1 MNISKFFLIFLPLVL
16 FKYPA
21 NNELINYNVILK
33 YDVKDLFKRLMQEQ
47 NDNTEG
53 DKDENHEGN
62 NDVNHEGNKDEN
74 HEGNNDVN
82 HEGNNDENHEG
93 NNDKNHEGN
102 NDKNHEGNSDKN
114 HEGNSDKNHEGNN
127 DESHEGNNEEN
138 HEGDG
143 DDEYSIYIKS
153 HGTNEFD
160 KVKHKYADY
169 VRFSIFKSKNIYTH
183 IFNELLVFLGSQ
195 YGTEEEIVV
204 HVKLIDL
211 LSLLFTHYRD
221 NLSKFSHILNSFQ
234 DRSKL
239 MNSVESEFMNEFINE
254 RNNYI
259 YEMKNAHSSSDNK
272 DGEWIEAVVNKKNM
286 LYDKFLKE
294 WKNDGARFYSIHN
307 KKKAYIPKKV
317 FLNKQNYIP
326 DFESMEHVDLVC
338 KPITDS
344 DTDENLI
351 EEFEDKELN
360 TNEENENSD
369 SSNKTD
375 GSDVCKSES
384 KYDKKTKNNKQNK
397 KVKPGVIYK
406 MRNDFFLS
414 DASLNVISLISSI
427 TSNEDNKVVKKL
439 YTGLKKLG
447 ITTFDNLVRYT
458 NIIGIFFSYDIFD
471 ELYLQIKLVKEYF
484 GLIPKNNDELSI
496 VSKTKHLSK
505 IKVYGKYNMTDD
517 EMFVPPNCLSAYCKL
532 RSVWMQN
539 RDFNF
544 KIEKDDSNSINFMML
559 GDVGRGITKENS
571 YDEEQM
577 LKLIGFNELKSTSN
591 AMKDWHETNN
601 ADFVIN
607 LGDNVPDVD
616 ELDYLKNFEWHKI
629 IKGLF
634 TFKKKTEDEPEDDS
648 YLYPDTNDSMHE
660 FYKEVEKQMNNENK
674 EKTNQQDDTSTTPV
688 NNYTDKNESNN
699 NSENNNGFNEH
710 INDNTKD
717 PNIDKNKTT
726 KKEGTDDTIPFF
738 SIFGE
743 KDYFYFPS
751 EQIQEHYTKRIP
763 GYFFPNNYYRVNYDF
778 VYNNKE
784 KNGVQEKFR
793 ASFIFIDTW
802 SLMIGFPI
810 IRNYR
815 SFREQYNWINTVL
828 LESAKESDWIFV
840 VGHHPFISS
849 GRRSDNYSFEEL
861 SFHNILRNFFFY
873 YNIDGYFSAHDNLME
888 YIKFGSLNLFVNGS
902 SSRVLFDKST
912 MMGRGYFGKMVGS
925 IYPVACYILTTLHS
939 GLRPKGCDISKYS
952 KWSNKFDIGFSTHKL
967 SKDEFVTEF
976 INSRTGKPVSQKI
989 VIKNKKYKRR
999 HFYDLE
1005 GYADNGIK
1013 QFEKQIHEFSSKHP
1027 NFIKYKIEE
1036 FKENDKKLNIII
1048 NNLKSQE
1055 EKDAFKS
1062 LMFLNNLIFDIS
1074 NHLSNISFK
1083 QLKLMCYLANKYHTF
1098 FNKRLVTFLVEELKN
1113 AIQNMDEDT
1122 ANELLNENEKIQP
1135 NDNMSEGME
1144 IIELI
1149 EALGYKPD
1157 EFLEKYNAMTQE
1169 EKDALK
1175 EQLGNDVPL
1184 EDYINRVK
1192 MYSHKKKLSAEE
1204 LQEFEENEENIQ
1216 IADAPDE
1223 SKDDNTDSQTGDNNN
1238 QENKDEIDD
1247 IMNAPNE
1254 VHKNNKALVEK
1265 EKNLNEHEYSLL
1277 LLSSLKSYD
1286 EMKYSLNIL
1295 SKKEIIKNE
1304 AHPYGLYYIE
1314 KHKTFFQVSLE
1325 LCPDI
1330 KRIIANLGQVGTKL
1344 AFYDYI
1350 NNLYN
1355 KIMDLKNS
1363 LDKIAIF

>member
-16 FKYPA
+16 FKYSA
-21 NNELINYNVILK
+21 NNELINYNVIFK
-33 YDVKDLFKRLMQEQ
+33 YDVKDLFKRVMQEQ
-47 NDNTEG
+47 NENIEG
-53 DKDENHEGN
+53 DSDE
-62 NDVNHEGNKDEN
+62 DDE
-74 HEGNNDVN
+74 
-82 HEGNNDENHEG
+82 
-93 NNDKNHEGN
+93 
-102 NDKNHEGNSDKN
+102 
-114 HEGNSDKNHEGNN
+114 
-127 DESHEGNNEEN
+127 
-138 HEGDG
+138 
-143 DDEYSIYIKS
+143 DDEYPNYLKRR
-153 HGTNEFD
+153 GTNEFD
-160 KVKHKYADY
+160 KVKYKYADY

-254 RNNYI
+254 RDNYI
-259 YEMKNAHSSSDNK
+259 YEIKKTYNNSDNK
-272 DGEWIEAVVNKKNM
+272 DGEWIETVVNKKNM

-294 WKNDGARFYSIHN
+294 WKNDGSRFYSIHN

-317 FLNKQNYIP
+317 FQNKQNYIP
-326 DFESMEHVDLVC
+326 DFENMEHVDLVC
-338 KPITDS
+338 KPISDS
-344 DTDENLI
+344 DTDGNGT
-351 EEFEDKELN
+351 EDYEVKELN
-360 TNEENENSD
+360 TNEQNENSD

-375 GSDVCKSES
+375 ESNVCKSES
-384 KYDKKTKNNKQNK
+384 KYAKKTKSNQQIK
-397 KVKPGVIYK
+397 KGKPGVIYK

-414 DASLNVISLISSI
+414 DASLNVISLINSI

-484 GLIPKNNDELSI
+484 GLIHKNDDELSI
-496 VSKTKHLSK
+496 VSKTKNLSK

-532 RSVWMQN
+532 RSVWVQN

-544 KIEKDDSNSINFMML
+544 EIEKDDSNSINFMML
-559 GDVGRGITKENS
+559 GDIGRGFKKENT

-591 AMKDWHETNN
+591 AMKEWHETNN

-607 LGDNVPDVD
+607 LGDNVPDLD

-629 IKGLF
+629 IRELF
-634 TFKKKTEDEPEDDS
+634 TFKKKSEDEPEDDA
-648 YLYPDTNDSMHE
+648 YLYPDTKDSMYE
-660 FYKEVEKQMNNENK
+660 ISKEIEKQMEDTNT
-674 EKTNQQDDTSTTPV
+674 EKTNQQDNTSTTPL
-688 NNYTDKNESNN
+688 NNDTGKNENN
-699 NSENNNGFNEH
+699 SNSENNNGFSEH
-710 INDNTKD
+710 INDNTKNH
-717 PNIDKNKTT
+717 NIDKNKTT
-726 KKEGTDDTIPFF
+726 KKEGANDSIPFF

-763 GYFFPNNYYRVNYDF
+763 GYFFPNNYYRINYDF

-815 SFREQYNWINTVL
+815 SFREQYNWINKVL

-873 YNIDGYFSAHDNLME
+873 YNIDGYFSSHDNLME
-888 YIKFGSLNLFVNGS
+888 YIKFGPLNLFVNGS

-925 IYPVACYILTTLHS
+925 IYPVACYLLTTIHS

-976 INSRTGKPVSQKI
+976 INSRTGKPINQKI

-999 HFYDLE
+999 HFYDLD
-1005 GYADNGIK
+1005 GYVDNGIK

-1036 FKENDKKLNIII
+1036 FKENDKKLNIIM

-1062 LMFLNNLIFDIS
+1062 LMFLNNLIFGIS
-1074 NHLSNISFK
+1074 NHLSNISFE

-1098 FNKRLVTFLVEELKN
+1098 FNKKLITFLVEELKN
-1113 AIQNMDEDT
+1113 AVQGMDEN
-1122 ANELLNENEKIQP
+1122 AVNAVLNKNENVQP
-1135 NDNMSEGME
+1135 NDQKSEGMQ
-1144 IIELI
+1144 ITELI
-1149 EALGYKPD
+1149 ETLGYKPD

-1175 EQLGNDVPL
+1175 EKLGNDVSL
-1184 EDYINRVK
+1184 EDYISRVK

-1204 LQEFEENEENIQ
+1204 LHEFEENGENIQ
-1216 IADAPDE
+1216 IEEAPNE
-1223 SKDDNTDSQTGDNNN
+1223 SKEDDNTDSQTGDNTH
-1238 QENKDEIDD
+1238 QENKDKIDD
-1247 IMNAPNE
+1247 IMNEPKE

-1265 EKNLNEHEYSLL
+1265 EKNLSEHEYSLL

-1295 SKKEIIKNE
+1295 SKKEIIKNDS
-1304 AHPYGLYYIE
+1304 HPYGLYYIE

>member
-1 MNISKFFLIFLPLVL
+1 MNISNFFLIFLPLVL
-16 FKYPA
+16 FKYSA

-33 YDVKDLFKRLMQEQ
+33 YDVKDLFNRVMQEQ
-47 NDNTEG
+47 NEDIE
-53 DKDENHEGN
+53 DDSDE
-62 NDVNHEGNKDEN
+62 
-74 HEGNNDVN
+74 
-82 HEGNNDENHEG
+82 
-93 NNDKNHEGN
+93 
-102 NDKNHEGNSDKN
+102 
-114 HEGNSDKNHEGNN
+114 
-127 DESHEGNNEEN
+127 
-138 HEGDG
+138 
-143 DDEYSIYIKS
+143 DDEYPNYLKRR
-153 HGTNEFD
+153 GTNEFD
-160 KVKHKYADY
+160 KVKYKYGDY

-183 IFNELLVFLGSQ
+183 LFNELLVFLGSQ

-204 HVKLIDL
+204 HVKLIDI

-239 MNSVESEFMNEFINE
+239 MNSVEGEFMNEFINE
-254 RNNYI
+254 RDNYI
-259 YEMKNAHSSSDNK
+259 YEIKKAYNSSDNK
-272 DGEWIEAVVNKKNM
+272 DGEWIETVVNKKNM

-294 WKNDGARFYSIHN
+294 WKNDGSRFYSIHN

-317 FLNKQNYIP
+317 FQNKQNYIP
-326 DFESMEHVDLVC
+326 DFENMEHVDLVC
-338 KPITDS
+338 KPISDS
-344 DTDENLI
+344 DTDEN
-351 EEFEDKELN
+351 DTKELN
-360 TNEENENSD
+360 TNDQNENSD

-375 GSDVCKSES
+375 ESNVCKSES
-384 KYDKKTKNNKQNK
+384 KYAKKTKSNKQIK
-397 KVKPGVIYK
+397 KGKPGVIYK

-414 DASLNVISLISSI
+414 DASLNVISLISFI

-484 GLIPKNNDELSI
+484 GLVNKNEDELSI
-496 VSKTKHLSK
+496 VSKAQNLSK

-544 KIEKDDSNSINFMML
+544 EIEKDDSNSINFMML
-559 GDVGRGITKENS
+559 GDIGRGIKKENT

-591 AMKDWHETNN
+591 AMKDWHKTNN

-607 LGDNVPDVD
+607 LGDNVPDLE

-629 IKGLF
+629 IRDLF
-634 TFKKKTEDEPEDDS
+634 TFKKKSEDEPEDDS
-648 YLYPDTNDSMHE
+648 YLYPDTNDSMYE
-660 FYKEVEKQMNNENK
+660 LSKEIEKQMNNTNP
-674 EKTNQQDDTSTTPV
+674 EKTNKQDNASTTPL
-688 NNYTDKNESNN
+688 NNGTGKNENN
-699 NSENNNGFNEH
+699 SNSENNNGFSEH
-710 INDNTKD
+710 INDNTKNH
-717 PNIDKNKTT
+717 NINKNKTT
-726 KKEGTDDTIPFF
+726 KKEGENDSIPFF

-763 GYFFPNNYYRVNYDF
+763 GYFFPNNYYRINYDF

-815 SFREQYNWINTVL
+815 SFREQYNWINKVL

-873 YNIDGYFSAHDNLME
+873 YNIDGYFSSHDNLME
-888 YIKFGSLNLFVNGS
+888 YIKFGPLDLFINGS

-912 MMGRGYFGKMVGS
+912 MMGRGYFGKMIGS
-925 IYPVACYILTTLHS
+925 IYPVACYLLTTIHS
-939 GLRPKGCDISKYS
+939 DLRPKGCDISKYS

-976 INSRTGKPVSQKI
+976 INSRTGNPVSHKI
-989 VIKNKKYKRR
+989 VIKNKKHKRR
-999 HFYDLE
+999 HFYDLD
-1005 GYADNGIK
+1005 GYVENGIK
-1013 QFEKQIHEFSSKHP
+1013 QFEKQIHEFSSNHP
-1027 NFIKYKIEE
+1027 NFIKYKIDE
-1036 FKENDKKLNIII
+1036 FKENDKKLNIIM
-1048 NNLKSQE
+1048 NNLKSQK

-1062 LMFLNNLIFDIS
+1062 LMFLNNLIFGIS
-1074 NHLSNISFK
+1074 NHLSNISFE
-1083 QLKLMCYLANKYHTF
+1083 QLKLMCYLANKYHTL
-1098 FNKRLVTFLVEELKN
+1098 FNKKLITFLVEELKN
-1113 AIQNMDEDT
+1113 AIQNMGEN
-1122 ANELLNENEKIQP
+1122 AVNKIINKNENVQP
-1135 NDNMSEGME
+1135 NDQKSEGMQ
-1144 IIELI
+1144 ITALI
-1149 EALGYKPD
+1149 ETLGYKPD
-1157 EFLEKYNAMTQE
+1157 EFLEKYDAMTQE

-1175 EQLGNDVPL
+1175 EKLGNDVSL
-1184 EDYINRVK
+1184 DDYINRVK

-1204 LQEFEENEENIQ
+1204 LQEFEENGENIQ
-1216 IADAPDE
+1216 IAEAPDE
-1223 SKDDNTDSQTGDNNN
+1223 SKEDGNTDSQTGDNID
-1238 QENKDEIDD
+1238 QENKDKIDD
-1247 IMNAPNE
+1247 IINAPKE

-1295 SKKEIIKNE
+1295 SKKEIIKAD